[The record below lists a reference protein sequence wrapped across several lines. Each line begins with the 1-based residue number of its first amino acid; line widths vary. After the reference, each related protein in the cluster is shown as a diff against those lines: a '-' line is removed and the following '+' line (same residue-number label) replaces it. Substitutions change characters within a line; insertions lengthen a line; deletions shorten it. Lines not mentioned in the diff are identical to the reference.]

1 MFLQYITQM
10 PLLRKLAPKRRLIR
24 RKTMMKRR
32 AIIPRSPR
40 QPVQFFKRS
49 VYYSGWTANST
60 TTDIFVNY
68 FGALSVLPNVS
79 EFTSLYDQYRING
92 IKVTLI
98 PRGNQSDIGTA
109 SGTVA
114 QSVGVFSVIDY
125 DDINPL
131 TSLNQAMQYQNL
143 KMTRSH
149 QIHSRYF
156 KPRILNSVLAN
167 AGTGAVANAGSTRGW
182 LDVTSDNIPH
192 MGVKFVLQQ
201 SPNSVQTFD
210 VKIDYFLAFKN
221 VR

>member
-1 MFLQYITQM
+1 M
-10 PLLRKLAPKRRLIR
+10 PIRRRFAAKTKLIR
-24 RKTMMKRR
+24 RKRLARR
-32 AIIPRSPR
+32 PMGRIVRAPR
-40 QPVQFFKRS
+40 QPVQYFKRS
-49 VYYSGWTANST
+49 VYYSAWTANST

-68 FGALSVLPNVS
+68 YGVLNVLPNVS

-125 DDINPL
+125 DDISPL
-131 TSLNQAMQYQNL
+131 TSLNQALQYQNL

-182 LDVTSDNIPH
+182 LDVNSGDVPH

-201 SPNSVQTFD
+201 SPNSTQTFD
-210 VKIDYFLAFKN
+210 VKIDYYLAFKN